1 MKHQKY
7 YLSKKSKLIAGVDEA
22 GCGSLAGSVIAA
34 AVILH
39 PTQPVFGL
47 ADSKKLSN
55 NKRFNLY
62 KNIIQ
67 NSLDWGI
74 GSANVAEI
82 DRFNILQARLLAMK
96 RAVQN
101 LSIAPDLILI
111 DGNHAP
117 KFVETPY
124 QCFKKGDSRIP
135 IISAASIIAKVT
147 RDQDMVMLDIQYPKY
162 GFAQNKGYPTA
173 FHLNQ
178 LELYG
183 PISHHRKSFAPIKHK
198 IFHINK

>member
-7 YLSKKSKLIAGVDEA
+7 CLSKKSKLIAGVDEA
-22 GCGSLAGSVIAA
+22 GCGSLVGSVIAA

-39 PTQPVFGL
+39 PTQPVSGL

-55 NKRFNLY
+55 NKRLNLY
-62 KNIIQ
+62 KNIMQ

-74 GSANVAEI
+74 GYADVAEI
-82 DRFNILQARLLAMK
+82 DRLNILQARLLAMK

-101 LSIAPDLILI
+101 LSIKPDLILI

-117 KFVETPY
+117 RFVETPC

-178 LELYG
+178 LKLYG
-183 PISHHRKSFAPIKHK
+183 PISHHRKSFAPIKHR
-198 IFHINK
+198 ILYVNK